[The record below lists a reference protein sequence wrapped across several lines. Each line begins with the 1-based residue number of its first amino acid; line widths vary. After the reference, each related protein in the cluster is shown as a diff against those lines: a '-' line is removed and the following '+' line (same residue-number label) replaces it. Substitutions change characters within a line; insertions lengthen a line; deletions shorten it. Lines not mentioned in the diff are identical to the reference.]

1 MPVGSR
7 GVLLNS
13 VEPSSCATDSGFRL
27 LSLDPV
33 NLLSTGRRT
42 AAVGAYLEVFLVTWR
57 NARLFRAC
65 DDPCMVL

>member
-1 MPVGSR
+1 
-7 GVLLNS
+7 

-42 AAVGAYLEVFLVTWR
+42 AAVGAYLEVFLVT
-57 NARLFRAC
+57 
-65 DDPCMVL
+65 